1 MYKSVTDIK
10 PNYINDIANALRSVA
25 YSVGATMHPEF
36 MRAIKSVAVAYGITE
51 NELRNGSNRTGRP
64 NFKEDITAVLK
75 SVRSAAGREIHPEF
89 LRALVAIGL
98 QFGIGSGEIENAA

>member
-64 NFKEDITAVLK
+64 NFKEDITAALR
-75 SVRSAAGREIHPEF
+75 SILSAAGRNVDSEF
-89 LRALVAIGL
+89 RRAGVSFGL
-98 QFGIGSGEIENAA
+98 SFGIRDQDL

>member
-36 MRAIKSVAVAYGITE
+36 
-51 NELRNGSNRTGRP
+51 
-64 NFKEDITAVLK
+64 
-75 SVRSAAGREIHPEF
+75 

>member
-1 MYKSVTDIK
+1 
-10 PNYINDIANALRSVA
+10 LR
-25 YSVGATMHPEF
+25 
-36 MRAIKSVAVAYGITE
+36 
-51 NELRNGSNRTGRP
+51 
-64 NFKEDITAVLK
+64 